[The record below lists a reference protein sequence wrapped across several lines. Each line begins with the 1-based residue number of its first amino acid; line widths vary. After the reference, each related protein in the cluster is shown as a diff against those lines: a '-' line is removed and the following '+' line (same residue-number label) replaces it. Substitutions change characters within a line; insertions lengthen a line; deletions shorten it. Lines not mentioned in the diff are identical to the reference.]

1 MADSNVEEVDRL
13 SQLPE
18 ALLLQILS
26 FLPTKFSART
36 SLLARR
42 FRHLW
47 TASPSFELDRS
58 DFSRGRLFNNV
69 TSRCL
74 HLRDPSAPLLSFCL
88 KANWRPFSIKF
99 ISNWLNRAHSLGL
112 RDLSLHIHA
121 ETIKS
126 LFPLILSFGSLHS
139 LFIDIVDSDRNYG
152 NQPVVP
158 PSFPLTQLKY
168 LYIKARMFESGLKT
182 LIMEQRNLEYLCIEP
197 PPGDAVDISSRSV
210 KTLKL
215 STTWAGR
222 KIYLSFSK
230 LEFLDLS
237 FSLSSELTL
246 KQFHG
251 DMPVLRK
258 ALVDTFALSEKNVP
272 MLRDIL
278 KSITNVSELTLHIG
292 KSYPKFI
299 PSATHLPKLTS
310 FDLCHPLVEPGRDV
324 PVFPNLKSLKLSM
337 CCYENAL
344 QDLICVLQHSPYIDS
359 LHLIHVEGPD
369 YQKYG
374 WAPEVW
380 DSKLP
385 LNSEGNRKYAHFS
398 NLQTGDKKNEVIK
411 LLSVEKSSKRQK
423 T

>member
-1 MADSNVEEVDRL
+1 M
-13 SQLPE
+13 
-18 ALLLQILS
+18 
-26 FLPTKFSART
+26 
-36 SLLARR
+36 
-42 FRHLW
+42 
-47 TASPSFELDRS
+47 
-58 DFSRGRLFNNV
+58 
-69 TSRCL
+69 
-74 HLRDPSAPLLSFCL
+74 
-88 KANWRPFSIKF
+88 
-99 ISNWLNRAHSLGL
+99 
-112 RDLSLHIHA
+112 RDLSLHIHG
-121 ETIKS
+121 ETIES

-139 LFIDIVDSDRNYG
+139 LFINSVDSHFNYDG
-152 NQPVVP
+152 NGVRVP

-168 LYIKARMFESGLKT
+168 LCIEARMFESGLKT
-182 LIMEQRNLEYLCIEP
+182 LIMEQRNLEYLCIEYLT
-197 PPGDAVDISSRSV
+197 GDDVDLSSQSV

-215 STTWAGR
+215 SNTWRAH
-222 KIYLSFSK
+222 KTYLSFSK

-237 FSLSSELTL
+237 FSLSSELKL

-258 ALVDTFALSEKNVP
+258 ALVETSALSEQNVP

-278 KSITNVSELTLHIG
+278 KSIRNVSELTLHIG

-310 FDLCHPLVEPGRDV
+310 FDLFHPLVEPGRHM
-324 PVFPNLKSLKLSM
+324 PVFPNLRSLKLSM

-369 YQKYG
+369 DRQKYQ

-380 DSKLP
+380 HSKLP

-411 LLSVEKSSKRQK
+411 LLSGENSSKRRK
-423 T
+423 I

>member
-26 FLPTKFSART
+26 FLPTKFAART

-58 DFSRGRLFNNV
+58 DFSNGRLFNNV

-74 HLRDPSAPLLSFCL
+74 RLRDRSAPLLSFCL
-88 KANWRPFSIKF
+88 KANWRRPFSIKL
-99 ISNWLNRAHSLGL
+99 ISNWLNRAHLLGL

-121 ETIKS
+121 ETIES

-139 LFIDIVDSDRNYG
+139 LSINSVDSDMNYG
-152 NQPVVP
+152 NRARVP
-158 PSFPLTQLKY
+158 PSCPLTQLKY
-168 LYIKARMFESGLKT
+168 LCITARMSESGLRT
-182 LIMEQRNLEYLCIEP
+182 FIMEQRNLEYLCIKSP
-197 PPGDAVDISSRSV
+197 FGTDADLSSQSV

-215 STTWAGR
+215 RVEWGVP
-222 KIYLSFSK
+222 KVYLSFSK

-237 FSLSSELTL
+237 ISLSREL

-258 ALVDTFALSEKNVP
+258 ALVETIALSEKNVP

-278 KSITNVSELTLHIG
+278 ESITNVSELTLHIG
-292 KSYPKFI
+292 TPYPKI
-299 PSATHLPKLTS
+299 RPSATCLRKLTS
-310 FDLCHPLVEPGRDV
+310 FDLCHPLVEPGRDM
-324 PVFPNLKSLKLSM
+324 PDFPNLRSLKLSM

-344 QDLICVLQHSPYIDS
+344 QDLICVLRHSPCIDS
-359 LHLIHVEGPD
+359 LHLIHVEGPSC
-369 YQKYG
+369 YRNYC
-374 WAPEVW
+374 APEVW
-380 DSKLP
+380 QSKLP
-385 LNSEGNRKYAHFS
+385 LNSEGNRKYALFS

-411 LLSVEKSSKRQK
+411 LLSGENSS
-423 T
+423 